1 MALEGIL
8 QINEILNDYK
18 DDIQQGISS
27 IAQEIAKEDVNKL
40 KNTTTTYKVRSG
52 KYNKGWTVKTTRG
65 MNSISCVVHNK
76 DQYQL
81 THLLEYGHQIKRNGT
96 KVGDAKA
103 YQHIEP
109 VEKQSNE
116 KYSREVE
123 SLIRSGGKV

>member
-18 DDIQQGISS
+18 DDIQQGISN
-27 IAQEIAKEDVNKL
+27 IAQEVAKEDVNKL

-52 KYNKGWTVKTTRG
+52 KYNKGWSVKTTRG

-103 YQHIEP
+103 YKHIEP

-123 SLIRSGGKV
+123 SLIRNGGRV

>member
-1 MALEGIL
+1 MAVEGIL

-18 DDIQQGISS
+18 DDIQQGISN
-27 IAQEIAKEDVNKL
+27 IAQEVAKEDVNKL

-52 KYNKGWTVKTTRG
+52 DYNKGWSVKTTRG
-65 MNSISCVVHNK
+65 MNTISCIVHNK

-103 YQHIEP
+103 YPHIEP

-116 KYSREVE
+116 QYTRKVE
-123 SLIRSGGKV
+123 SLIRNGG